1 MIINELKRRR
11 ISVVKCDIRFTTE
24 PLVDL
29 YTLFLDNKFF
39 KNMKHIFFK
48 IKESKLFQYSVLF
61 IIIFNAFTIGLNTY
75 NLGEFSRELIKYL
88 DYLIT
93 IFFVIEISIR
103 FIGEPRKSNFF
114 KNGWNIFD
122 TFIVL
127 VSLIPI
133 PNNSSFLLLRLLRV
147 FRVLR
152 VISIIPELKLII
164 ESLIGSLKRVFYVS
178 LLLFIILYIYA
189 TIGAIVFSNNI
200 PERWSDVGVSM
211 ITLFQV
217 LTLSSWEQVMLPLQD
232 IYWWA
237 WIYFFSFIIVC
248 AITMLN
254 LLIAILVDVVVNQKE
269 KKDDVIKTRNNA
281 EKLNEQFSEEISLDK
296 LRKDQ

>member
-1 MIINELKRRR
+1 
-11 ISVVKCDIRFTTE
+11 
-24 PLVDL
+24 
-29 YTLFLDNKFF
+29 
-39 KNMKHIFFK
+39 MKQTFFK
-48 IKESKLFQYSVLF
+48 IRESKLFQYSVLF

-103 FIGEPRKSNFF
+103 FIGEPKKLDFF
-114 KNGWNIFD
+114 KSGWNVFD
-122 TFIVL
+122 TLIVFI
-127 VSLIPI
+127 SLIPI

-152 VISIIPELKLII
+152 IISVVPELKKII
-164 ESLIGSLKRVFYVS
+164 EALLSSVKRVFYVG

-189 TIGAIVFSNNI
+189 TLGSILFNTDI
-200 PERWSDVGVSM
+200 PERWGDVGVAM

-237 WIYFFSFIIVC
+237 WIYFFSFIIIC
-248 AITMLN
+248 GITMLN
-254 LLIAILVDVVVNQKE
+254 LLIAILVDVVINQK
-269 KKDDVIKTRNNA
+269 
-281 EKLNEQFSEEISLDK
+281 KL
-296 LRKDQ
+296 